1 MIISRNFDTIR
12 TFLEYCEYFI
22 DTSHI
27 YMTHDTAMDGT
38 WQSWHSAACKRWIV
52 FNLNMFLTGQADADE
67 DMRSHCC
74 EH

>member
-1 MIISRNFDTIR
+1 
-12 TFLEYCEYFI
+12 
-22 DTSHI
+22 
-27 YMTHDTAMDGT
+27 MTHDTAMDRT
-38 WQSWHSAACKRWIV
+38 WQSQHLAACKLWIV